1 MDLDGIGYARALQAE
16 RAAILANVAPRH
28 RAKLRGWAPP
38 TVEPKTHRITVDLK
52 TGEREVSVVKPRR
65 KKRRKAPKAADAAI
79 YVARGLPRIP
89 RQEAIKLIVAVG
101 SEWDITYYAL
111 TSACRTDRTA
121 RPRFACFLLL
131 AERLCFSLPRIGR
144 LMGNRD
150 HTTVLHGIR
159 RARHLMDHDPDW
171 RRRYDAVVAKLEK
184 GGRPWGAA

>member
-1 MDLDGIGYARALQAE
+1 MDLDGIGYARQLQAE

-38 TVEPKTHRITVDLK
+38 PVEAKTHQITVNLK
-52 TGEREVSVVKPRR
+52 TGERTVATVKPRR
-65 KKRRKAPKAADAAI
+65 KKRRKASKPAEAAI

-89 RQEAIKLIVAVG
+89 RQEAIKVIVAVG
-101 SEWDITYYAL
+101 AEWDITYYAL

-131 AERLCFSLPRIGR
+131 TERLRFSLPRVGR

-150 HTTVLHGIR
+150 HTTVLHGLR

-171 RRRYDAVVAKLEK
+171 RRRYDAVVAKLGK
-184 GGRPWGAA
+184 GGEP